1 MKGENYMWWKNFVYS
16 ILFLVLYCVVLG
28 FFFIIDVCKELCVY
42 LMDVVFVLDGLDS
55 VICVNFDK
63 VKKFI
68 LDIIDEFDLLLVKV
82 WVGVIEF
89 FIFIGR
95 VIEFG

>member
-1 MKGENYMWWKNFVYS
+1 M
-16 ILFLVLYCVVLG
+16 LFWV

-82 WVGVIEF
+82 
-89 FIFIGR
+89 
-95 VIEFG
+95 

>member
-1 MKGENYMWWKNFVYS
+1 M
-16 ILFLVLYCVVLG
+16 LYCVVLG
-28 FFFIIDVCKELCVY
+28 FFFIIDVCKKLCVY

-82 WVGVIEF
+82 
-89 FIFIGR
+89 
-95 VIEFG
+95 

>member
-1 MKGENYMWWKNFVYS
+1 M
-16 ILFLVLYCVVLG
+16 
-28 FFFIIDVCKELCVY
+28 
-42 LMDVVFVLDGLDS
+42 VFVLDGLDS

>member
-1 MKGENYMWWKNFVYS
+1 M
-16 ILFLVLYCVVLG
+16 
-28 FFFIIDVCKELCVY
+28 
-42 LMDVVFVLDGLDS
+42 VFVLDGLDS

-89 FIFIGR
+89 LIFIGR

>member
-1 MKGENYMWWKNFVYS
+1 MYIVVY
-16 ILFLVLYCVVLG
+16 IIFYVKLC
-28 FFFIIDVCKELCVY
+28 FFFLIDVFKELCVY

>member
-1 MKGENYMWWKNFVYS
+1 MYIVVYF
-16 ILFLVLYCVVLG
+16 IFYVKLW
-28 FFFIIDVCKELCVY
+28 FFFLIDVFKELCVY

>member
-1 MKGENYMWWKNFVYS
+1 M
-16 ILFLVLYCVVLG
+16 LYCVVLG

-82 WVGVIEF
+82 
-89 FIFIGR
+89 
-95 VIEFG
+95 

>member
-1 MKGENYMWWKNFVYS
+1 MLS
-16 ILFLVLYCVVLG
+16 CG
-28 FFFIIDVCKELCVY
+28 FFFLIDVFKELCVY

-68 LDIIDEFDLLLVKV
+68 LDIIDEFDLLLIKV
-82 WVGVIEF
+82 
-89 FIFIGR
+89 
-95 VIEFG
+95 

>member
-1 MKGENYMWWKNFVYS
+1 MLS
-16 ILFLVLYCVVLG
+16 CV
-28 FFFIIDVCKELCVY
+28 FFFLIDVFKELCVY

-82 WVGVIEF
+82 
-89 FIFIGR
+89 
-95 VIEFG
+95 